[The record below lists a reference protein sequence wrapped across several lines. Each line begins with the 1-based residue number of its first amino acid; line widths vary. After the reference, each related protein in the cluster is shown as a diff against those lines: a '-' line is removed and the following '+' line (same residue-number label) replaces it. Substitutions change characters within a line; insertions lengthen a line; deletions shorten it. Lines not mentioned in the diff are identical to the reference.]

1 MKLHKFGPYQTE
13 ELLGRGGMGT
23 VYRGV
28 HEQTHQVVALKVL
41 SFIHADDDNFRERF
55 GLEIETLKKLRHPNI
70 VELYGYGVQDG
81 HLFYA
86 MELIHGNSLQ
96 QELDAGR
103 RFDWRETTQFSV
115 EICQALKHAHDRGV
129 IHRDLKP
136 ANLLLTED
144 NQIKLSDFGI
154 AKLFGAH
161 QITADRSVIG
171 TADYMAPEQAEGN
184 QANARSDLYS
194 LGSVMYA
201 LVTGKPPFAA
211 PTLAKVLSDLRH
223 AEPISLSQRVPQIP
237 PEFDGIV
244 QHLLQKDPEKRM
256 ATALALANH
265 LRAMEHAINRK
276 ITLED
281 DSASESA
288 QTKLDTQVDGTPL
301 PVQTDPDSDDTQS
314 LSPTV
319 AAEEFP
325 PQVSSEAAVTVEASS
340 PGRQSPTR
348 AETLSG
354 EDTEQPA
361 DHFTKVDPNRS
372 MTDDRDGAEE
382 SLAMRISKISLTLL
396 LIVLLVAGGW
406 YMLKPA
412 SEEQLYQQ
420 IEAAAQEG
428 SPDALVKLSAEIET
442 FLKRFPDSS
451 HRQQVQEHL
460 REIELQRVHR
470 SFEQKTR
477 NTRAA
482 GKMSAPARAYL
493 QALQESR
500 SNQELA
506 AVQMQA
512 IIDLFSGVSDKE
524 AQQYVKL
531 ATADLASLNRQI
543 NQRRQQS
550 LQLLRSRLKDAT
562 QLSETNTEAAQ
573 AIYRSL
579 VILYADK
586 PWAAEVVEEAR
597 KRQQP

>member
-1 MKLHKFGPYQTE
+1 MLDIFKTSY
-13 ELLGRGGMGT
+13 LLLI
-23 VYRGV
+23 
-28 HEQTHQVVALKVL
+28 LKVL

-103 RFDWRETTQFSV
+103 RFDWRETTQFSI

-237 PEFDGIV
+237 PEFEGIV

>member
-1 MKLHKFGPYQTE
+1 
-13 ELLGRGGMGT
+13 
-23 VYRGV
+23 
-28 HEQTHQVVALKVL
+28 
-41 SFIHADDDNFRERF
+41 
-55 GLEIETLKKLRHPNI
+55 
-70 VELYGYGVQDG
+70 
-81 HLFYA
+81 
-86 MELIHGNSLQ
+86 
-96 QELDAGR
+96 
-103 RFDWRETTQFSV
+103 
-115 EICQALKHAHDRGV
+115 
-129 IHRDLKP
+129 
-136 ANLLLTED
+136 
-144 NQIKLSDFGI
+144 
-154 AKLFGAH
+154 
-161 QITADRSVIG
+161 
-171 TADYMAPEQAEGN
+171 
-184 QANARSDLYS
+184 
-194 LGSVMYA
+194 
-201 LVTGKPPFAA
+201 
-211 PTLAKVLSDLRH
+211 
-223 AEPISLSQRVPQIP
+223 
-237 PEFDGIV
+237 
-244 QHLLQKDPEKRM
+244 
-256 ATALALANH
+256 LALANH

-340 PGRQSPTR
+340 PGRQSPTS

-460 REIELQRVHR
+460 REIELQRV
-470 SFEQKTR
+470 
-477 NTRAA
+477 
-482 GKMSAPARAYL
+482 
-493 QALQESR
+493 
-500 SNQELA
+500 
-506 AVQMQA
+506 
-512 IIDLFSGVSDKE
+512 
-524 AQQYVKL
+524 
-531 ATADLASLNRQI
+531 
-543 NQRRQQS
+543 
-550 LQLLRSRLKDAT
+550 
-562 QLSETNTEAAQ
+562 
-573 AIYRSL
+573 
-579 VILYADK
+579 
-586 PWAAEVVEEAR
+586 
-597 KRQQP
+597 